1 MSDNAPLYL
10 AMWSGPRNISTA
22 MLRSFGSRTDTF
34 VCDEPLY
41 AHYLKTTGLPHPGA
55 AEIIAHDES
64 DWRKVTDWLTGPVP
78 EGKSIFYQK
87 LMTHHLLPV
96 IDRDWLE
103 QLTHCFLIRDPRE
116 VLTSYLNIEEL
127 AEPSLEDLGFPQQQ
141 EIFEM
146 VCERT
151 GQTPVVLDSKDV
163 LDNPAGMLARL
174 CEVLGIEFT
183 DAMLTWPPGPRATDG
198 VWAKHWYS
206 AVEKSTGF
214 QPFRPKPD
222 QVPDH
227 LQSLYEQCLEYYDRL
242 YAQRL
247 TVEA

>member
-1 MSDNAPLYL
+1 
-10 AMWSGPRNISTA
+10 
-22 MLRSFGSRTDTF
+22 
-34 VCDEPLY
+34 
-41 AHYLKTTGLPHPGA
+41 
-55 AEIIAHDES
+55 
-64 DWRKVTDWLTGPVP
+64 
-78 EGKSIFYQK
+78 
-87 LMTHHLLPV
+87 
-96 IDRDWLE
+96 
-103 QLTHCFLIRDPRE
+103 
-116 VLTSYLNIEEL
+116 
-127 AEPSLEDLGFPQQQ
+127 LEDLGFPQQQ

-146 VCERT
+146 VRERT

-163 LDNPAGMLARL
+163 LDNPAGILARL

-222 QVPDH
+222 QVPEH

-242 YAQRL
+242 YEKRL